1 MVNQQATRTWGRCV
15 RRLLSFQ
22 CNCAASIITAA
33 ERWSA
38 VDVERWRVCYAIDT
52 GMPSIPFVLFIVR
65 PGSDNIAPQDSH
77 CCVGNFT
84 AGNSLNNAIEFSSH
98 AIEMFD
104 PFPYRIVNWLSAGAD
119 VSARSGGEQS
129 TRSSRRILEVGCAG
143 SFRWRAARSSLDNRT
158 GVIHPAITIACKVFP
173 ISRLGRFSR
182 AWPLQALS
190 RKLQKHLACRSPLC
204 RRRSHVLRGG
214 SARRFYTEPRVEF
227 LSRQQ
232 VGL

>member
-84 AGNSLNNAIEFSSH
+84 AGNSLNNEP
-98 AIEMFD
+98 EQRD
-104 PFPYRIVNWLSAGAD
+104 RIFITRNRD
-119 VSARSGGEQS
+119 VRS
-129 TRSSRRILEVGCAG
+129 
-143 SFRWRAARSSLDNRT
+143 
-158 GVIHPAITIACKVFP
+158 
-173 ISRLGRFSR
+173 ISIPDR
-182 AWPLQALS
+182 Q
-190 RKLQKHLACRSPLC
+190 LAK
-204 RRRSHVLRGG
+204 RRRGCLCEIGWRTEHPKQPSH
-214 SARRFYTEPRVEF
+214 P
-227 LSRQQ
+227 
-232 VGL
+232 